1 MRAPR
6 RLRTLPGFRTL
17 ISRVGGGI
25 GFALVLAGVPAA
37 RAQEST
43 QTLPWNW
50 ASECRPQTG
59 PAATVRHGNGWV
71 QQRPVS
77 VCVLLPPG
85 GIDSGIQPIGDGKVQ
100 ISYLLGRLDR
110 QPMGTGPTTRLE
122 VLSQLAFDC
131 RSGALMRRDLGT
143 RSLSPKGAVLSETS
157 GVGSWQSGGPAP
169 DAAMARSLRAKCP
182 ASVR

>member
-1 MRAPR
+1 M
-6 RLRTLPGFRTL
+6 
-17 ISRVGGGI
+17 
-25 GFALVLAGVPAA
+25 
-37 RAQEST
+37 
-43 QTLPWNW
+43 
-50 ASECRPQTG
+50 
-59 PAATVRHGNGWV
+59 
-71 QQRPVS
+71 
-77 VCVLLPPG
+77 LPPG

-143 RSLSPKGAVLSETS
+143 RSLSPKGAVLSETP